1 MSEKVSQPGDLDKFV
16 PTKKPLGDYPEKI
29 TFAAG
34 EMPPMNPDAT
44 VNRKLLNI
52 DPALIKYDP
61 PNKAQL
67 DLSAKELDD
76 DATKFHQF
84 LEENKKVV
92 SQMPKWKQE
101 AYKLTPD
108 NVYNVEVNKDGF
120 VIDGPHPPA
129 MDRDVTQPT
138 HYTAHPSG
146 IECITIAQHFN
157 FNVGNAVKYLWRAG
171 LKVPKGVSETE
182 AAVKDLKKAKEYIDF
197 EIRRLTL

>member
-16 PTKKPLGDYPEKI
+16 PTKKPLGDYLPN
-29 TFAAG
+29 FVAA
-34 EMPPMNPDAT
+34 NH
-44 VNRKLLNI
+44 KSLNL
-52 DPALIKYDP
+52 DPTIIKVAP
-61 PNKAQL
+61 PNKEQL
-67 DLSAKELDD
+67 DLLG
-76 DATKFHQF
+76 DADKFQQF
-84 LEENKKVV
+84 LTENTEAV

-138 HYTAHPSG
+138 HY
-146 IECITIAQHFN
+146 I
-157 FNVGNAVKYLWRAG
+157 GNAVKYLWRAG

>member
-29 TFAAG
+29 MFAAG
-34 EMPPMNPDAT
+34 E
-44 VNRKLLNI
+44 
-52 DPALIKYDP
+52 
-61 PNKAQL
+61 
-67 DLSAKELDD
+67 
-76 DATKFHQF
+76 
-84 LEENKKVV
+84 
-92 SQMPKWKQE
+92 MPKWKQE

-120 VIDGPHPPA
+120 VIDGPHPPV

-171 LKVPKGVSETE
+171 LKVPKGASETE
-182 AAVKDLKKAKEYIDF
+182 AAVKDFKKAKKYIDF

>member
-16 PTKKPLGDYPEKI
+16 PTKKPLVDPKFDLAI
-29 TFAAG
+29 LRQAG
-34 EMPPMNPDAT
+34 
-44 VNRKLLNI
+44 K
-52 DPALIKYDP
+52 DP
-61 PNKAQL
+61 QL
-67 DLSAKELDD
+67 DLIA
-76 DATKFHQF
+76 
-84 LEENKKVV
+84 
-92 SQMPKWKQE
+92 
-101 AYKLTPD
+101 AYKTAT
-108 NVYNVEVNKDGF
+108 VAEVADT
-120 VIDGPHPPA
+120 GPMPPA
-129 MDRDVTQPT
+129 MDRDVKQPT